1 MNQPGDL
8 VNFYSSFAPFLQ
20 SYIDRN
26 PGIVLCVR
34 EPSQEDKDQSNFD
47 IKGSV
52 TVMWS
57 DGSITSEHSSYVI
70 SANNKESH
78 YETDGP
84 TP

>member
-8 VNFYSSFAPFLQ
+8 VNFYSSFALFLE
-20 SYIDRN
+20 SYEHRN
-26 PGIVLCVR
+26 PGIVLSVK
-34 EPSQEDKDQSNFD
+34 EPPEPNELNFNM
-47 IKGSV
+47 KGTV

-70 SANNKESH
+70 SANNKEGH
-78 YETDGP
+78 CETDGP